1 MQEEFDSSFL
11 SLSNLIRKE
20 NEDTCFVD
28 DDDEEEEIKVE
39 VDLLIHINN
48 YKFLESEDEEYI
60 KMLIKRE
67 NDYKNHDFLP
77 FVTQDWLKCARLD
90 AIKWILKTRDFF
102 GFTLQTAYLSLTYFD
117 RFLSKRPIDVS
128 ISVLPI
134 STAPLPHSVLR
145 NLIRTLLFLQ
155 GKKFWAVKLLSIACL
170 SLAAK
175 MEECKVPTLLE
186 FQINEKDY
194 CFESKT
200 IQRMELLVL
209 NSLEWRMDPITPF
222 VYLHYFIFKFS
233 GNGDEYG
240 ELPRDL
246 LSQISK
252 FIFALVKGMNIMDH
266 PPSSIAA
273 AAVLAALNKN
283 LSRPMLD
290 LKLNSTTLFGSSNNE
305 HVIFCYNAM
314 KVMEIEQSIAQKFE
328 ISPDLTSIYSS
339 TSTGVLEDS
348 CLVSAASRTKK
359 RKYTLADYDQN
370 CGFISE
376 KRFH

>member
-1 MQEEFDSSFL
+1 MQEESDSSSL
-11 SLSNLIRKE
+11 SLSSLLCKE
-20 NEDTCFVD
+20 NEDTCFVE
-28 DDDEEEEIKVE
+28 DDEEVKVK
-39 VDLLIHINN
+39 VDLLIHTNN

-60 KMLIKRE
+60 KVLIKRE
-67 NDYKNHDFLP
+67 NNYKKHDFSST
-77 FVTQDWLKCARLD
+77 FITQDWLKCARLD

-117 RFLSKRPIDVS
+117 RFLSKRPID
-128 ISVLPI
+128 
-134 STAPLPHSVLR
+134 
-145 NLIRTLLFLQ
+145 
-155 GKKFWAVKLLSIACL
+155 GEKFWAVKLLSIACL

-194 CFESKT
+194 WFESKT

-233 GNGDEYG
+233 GNGDDYG

-246 LSQISK
+246 SSQVSK
-252 FIFALVKGMNIMDH
+252 FIFTSVKGMNIMDH

-290 LKLNSTTLFGSSNNE
+290 HKMNLATLLGSSNNE
-305 HVIFCYNAM
+305 HVVSCYNVM
-314 KVMEIEQSIAQKFE
+314 KAMEIEQSNAQKFVM
-328 ISPDLTSIYSS
+328 SPDLTSMIYSA
-339 TSTGVLEDS
+339 STGVLDEDS
-348 CLVSAASRTKK
+348 CYVSAASRNKK
-359 RKYTLADYDQN
+359 RKYSLGDYDLH
-370 CGFISE
+370 CGFINE
-376 KRFH
+376 KRLH

>member
-1 MQEEFDSSFL
+1 MQEEFDSSSL
-11 SLSNLIRKE
+11 LLSNLLCNE
-20 NEDTCFVD
+20 NEDIYFVEE
-28 DDDEEEEIKVE
+28 DDEEEEIKVE

-67 NDYKNHDFLP
+67 NDYKNHDFSTLI
-77 FVTQDWLKCARLD
+77 TEDWLKCARLD

-102 GFTLQTAYLSLTYFD
+102 GFTLQTAYLSLTYLD
-117 RFLSKRPIDVS
+117 RFLSKRPID
-128 ISVLPI
+128 
-134 STAPLPHSVLR
+134 
-145 NLIRTLLFLQ
+145 
-155 GKKFWAVKLLSIACL
+155 GEKFWAIKLLSIACL

-246 LSQISK
+246 SSQVSK

-283 LSRPMLD
+283 LSRPLLD
-290 LKLNSTTLFGSSNNE
+290 LKLNSTTIFGSSNNE
-305 HVIFCYNAM
+305 HVMSCYNVM

-328 ISPDLTSIYSS
+328 MSPDLTSICS
-339 TSTGVLEDS
+339 TPTGVLEDS
-348 CLVSAASRTKK
+348 CLVSSASRTKK
-359 RKYTLADYDQN
+359 RKYTLGDYDQN

>member
-1 MQEEFDSSFL
+1 MQQEFDSSSL
-11 SLSNLIRKE
+11 LLSNLLCKE
-20 NEDTCFVD
+20 NEDICFVEE

-67 NDYKNHDFLP
+67 NDYKNHDFSP

-117 RFLSKRPIDVS
+117 RFLSKRPID
-128 ISVLPI
+128 
-134 STAPLPHSVLR
+134 
-145 NLIRTLLFLQ
+145 
-155 GKKFWAVKLLSIACL
+155 GEKFWAIKLLSIACL

-175 MEECKVPTLLE
+175 WKNANSE
-186 FQINEKDY
+186 FI
-194 CFESKT
+194 
-200 IQRMELLVL
+200 
-209 NSLEWRMDPITPF
+209 EWRMDPITPF

-240 ELPRDL
+240 ELPQRFIIPSFKIYL
-246 LSQISK
+246 CIS
-252 FIFALVKGMNIMDH
+252 KGMNTMDH

-305 HVIFCYNAM
+305 HVMSCYNVM
-314 KVMEIEQSIAQKFE
+314 KVMEIEHSIAQKFE
-328 ISPDLTSIYSS
+328 MSPDLTSIYSS

-348 CLVSAASRTKK
+348 CFVSAASRTKK
-359 RKYTLADYDQN
+359 RKYTLGDYDQN

-376 KRFH
+376 KDFIKEEDHPLIFRVLFTLVWLEFVCVSIIF

>member
-1 MQEEFDSSFL
+1 MQEESDSSSL
-11 SLSNLIRKE
+11 SLSSLICKE
-20 NEDTCFVD
+20 NEDTCFVEED

-60 KMLIKRE
+60 KILIKRE
-67 NDYKNHDFLP
+67 NNYKNHDFSA
-77 FVTQDWLKCARLD
+77 FITQDWLKCARLD

-117 RFLSKRPIDVS
+117 RFLSKRPID
-128 ISVLPI
+128 
-134 STAPLPHSVLR
+134 
-145 NLIRTLLFLQ
+145 
-155 GKKFWAVKLLSIACL
+155 GEKFWAIKLLSIACL

-175 MEECKVPTLLE
+175 MEECEVPTLLE

-194 CFESKT
+194 RFESKT

-209 NSLEWRMDPITPF
+209 NSLEWRMNPITPF
-222 VYLHYFIFKFS
+222 VYLHCFIFKFS

-252 FIFALVKGMNIMDH
+252 FIFGLVKGMSIMDH

-283 LSRPMLD
+283 LSRSMLD
-290 LKLNSTTLFGSSNNE
+290 LKLNLTISFGSSNNE
-305 HVIFCYNAM
+305 HVMSCYNAM
-314 KVMEIEQSIAQKFE
+314 KVMEIEQSNTQ
-328 ISPDLTSIYSS
+328 ISPDLTSICS

-348 CLVSAASRTKK
+348 CFVSAASTIKK
-359 RKYTLADYDQN
+359 RKYTRLGDYDQN
-370 CGFISE
+370 CGFINE
-376 KRFH
+376 RIN